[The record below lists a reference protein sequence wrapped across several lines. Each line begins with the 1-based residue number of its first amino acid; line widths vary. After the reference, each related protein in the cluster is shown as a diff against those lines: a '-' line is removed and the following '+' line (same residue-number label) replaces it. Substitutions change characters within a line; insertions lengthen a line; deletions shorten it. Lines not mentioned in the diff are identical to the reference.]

1 MIMWKSIKK
10 IAELLAP
17 RQRWQAISLV
27 VLMLGQALL
36 EMAGV
41 GLIPAYLGILVE
53 PERLLDFEATGQI
66 LGIVGLSPEQLTQ
79 ETLLYLGSAS
89 IIALFTFKLIYGPI
103 VVYLRARLVQGIAQS
118 LGNRLLKG
126 YVYAPYQFH
135 IQRNSAEL
143 IRNVTNE
150 AMLIGPT
157 VLRPILGVIGNGLIS
172 LAIAMLLV
180 VTAPGVGLLTL
191 AVSGVV
197 VVTVAKVLGGRTRRI
212 AKEAQ
217 AGRQRVLA
225 ASQEVLNGIKEL
237 KLLGREASFLGRFR
251 RSLRKIMELFR
262 FVEVVS
268 KVQPLLLEWVVVIT
282 LMILILSLFLSGA
295 STGSLVGTAALFAL
309 ASVRL
314 KTSVGALV
322 NDHANFRAGIVT
334 LDVIYEELK
343 LLETLPGR
351 SEPSQGKTEP
361 QPLKF
366 ANDITLDD
374 VWFRY
379 EGSEKYALRGA
390 SLSIRRG
397 EAVGLVGPSGSGK
410 STLVD
415 IILGLFTPEKG
426 AVRVDGVDL
435 RQCLPSWHRVLGYI
449 PQSIF
454 LIDGTIRQN
463 IALGLLDKEIDEQ
476 AIQRAVNVASL
487 RELVQSLPQGL
498 DTMVGEG
505 GARLSGGQRQRIV
518 IARALYHDPQ
528 VLIMDEATSALDNLT
543 ERAVMEAVNK
553 LKGER
558 TIVLIAHRIST
569 VRNMDR
575 IVYMQDGEIE
585 AVGGYD
591 ELATK
596 HAGFRKMAGHL

>member
-1 MIMWKSIKK
+1 MWKSIKK
-10 IAELLAP
+10 LAELLAP
-17 RQRWQAISLV
+17 KQRWQAIVLV
-27 VLMLGQALL
+27 VLMLGLALL

-53 PERLLDFEATGQI
+53 PDRLLNFELTRQVFGT
-66 LGIVGLSPEQLTQ
+66 LGLAPEQLTQ
-79 ETLLYLGSAS
+79 ETLLYLGTAL
-89 IIALFTFKLIYGPI
+89 IFFLFTFKLIYGPI
-103 VVYLRARLVQGIAQS
+103 VVYLRARYVQGIAQS

-126 YVYAPYQFH
+126 YVYAPYELH

-150 AMLIGPT
+150 CMLIGPT
-157 VLRPILGVIGNGLIS
+157 LLRPLLGVIGNGLIS
-172 LAIAMLLV
+172 LAIATLLI
-180 VTAPGVGLLTL
+180 VTAPGIGLLTL

-197 VVTVAKVLGGRTRRI
+197 VVTVTKVISGRTRRVSQ
-212 AKEAQ
+212 EAQ
-217 AGRQRVLA
+217 VGRQRVLV

-268 KVQPLLLEWVVVIT
+268 RVQPLLLEWVVVIT
-282 LMILILSLFLSGA
+282 LMILIISLFLSGA

-322 NDHANFRAGIVT
+322 NDLANFRAGIVT

-343 LLETLPGR
+343 LLETLSGR
-351 SEPSQGKTEP
+351 SESSQGKAEP
-361 QPLKF
+361 PPLKL
-366 ANDITLDD
+366 ANHITLDD

-379 EGSEKYALRGA
+379 EGSEQYALRGA

-397 EAVGLVGPSGSGK
+397 EAVGVVGPSGSGK

-415 IILGLFTPEKG
+415 IILGLFMPEKG

-463 IALGLLDKEIDEQ
+463 IALGLLDEEIDEQ
-476 AIQRAVNVASL
+476 AIQRAVNAASL

-498 DTMVGEG
+498 DTMVGEA

-543 ERAVMEAVNK
+543 ERSVMEAVNR

-558 TIVLIAHRIST
+558 TILLIAHRISS
-569 VRNMDR
+569 VRDLDR
-575 IVYMQDGEIE
+575 IVYMRDGEIE
-585 AVGGYD
+585 AVGAFD
-591 ELATK
+591 ELMAK
-596 HAGFRKMAGHL
+596 HAGFGKMVGRH

>member
-1 MIMWKSIKK
+1 
-10 IAELLAP
+10 
-17 RQRWQAISLV
+17 
-27 VLMLGQALL
+27 
-36 EMAGV
+36 
-41 GLIPAYLGILVE
+41 
-53 PERLLDFEATGQI
+53 
-66 LGIVGLSPEQLTQ
+66 
-79 ETLLYLGSAS
+79 
-89 IIALFTFKLIYGPI
+89 
-103 VVYLRARLVQGIAQS
+103 
-118 LGNRLLKG
+118 
-126 YVYAPYQFH
+126 
-135 IQRNSAEL
+135 
-143 IRNVTNE
+143 
-150 AMLIGPT
+150 
-157 VLRPILGVIGNGLIS
+157 
-172 LAIAMLLV
+172 
-180 VTAPGVGLLTL
+180 
-191 AVSGVV
+191 
-197 VVTVAKVLGGRTRRI
+197 
-212 AKEAQ
+212 
-217 AGRQRVLA
+217 
-225 ASQEVLNGIKEL
+225 
-237 KLLGREASFLGRFR
+237 
-251 RSLRKIMELFR
+251 MELFR

-295 STGSLVGTAALFAL
+295 STGTLVGTAALFAL

-314 KTSVGALV
+314 KTSVGLLV
-322 NDHANFRAGIVT
+322 NDLANFRAGIVT

-343 LLETLPGR
+343 LLESVSGR

-569 VRNMDR
+569 VRSMDR
-575 IVYMQDGEIE
+575 IVYMRDGEIE

-591 ELATK
+591 ELVTE
-596 HAGFRKMAGHL
+596 HAGFGKMAGHL